1 MNWKKLFNQ
10 TLSVKIKVGDR
21 VCHRR
26 TGKLGT
32 VYQTATL
39 NTGIAAVPALSVKHD
54 DGSDAQL
61 VPAEEYHKAVRQTLL
76 WVDSNQ
82 ARQYER

>member
-21 VCHRR
+21 VCNRR

-39 NTGIAAVPALSVKHD
+39 NGTVSIPALSVKLD
-54 DGSDAQL
+54 DGTDAQL
-61 VPAEEYHKAVRQTLL
+61 VPAEEYHKAVRQQLL
-76 WVDSNQ
+76 WVNSNQ
-82 ARQYER
+82 GRQYER